1 MVKQS
6 SLPYAFKQEERRVAR
21 PFWLSG
27 GALSWSVLKTPASP
41 ERLKGSTPTGTLTH
55 QSYDHQ
61 PHFTTSRTMA
71 TIYSLPAPLPLHIA
85 KLVPDLKALDA
96 LRQSCGLFAAIFD
109 QHAVELLEYV
119 MVKTLHPEVII
130 EMRMHVL
137 CLTSQN
143 IWRATNDAL
152 DQLRKQAIATLK
164 GAMPVQAIATT
175 LRTYSCLHSLCFQ
188 VATHKLDELYAL
200 PHRHP
205 IPLTCGGNMYDYP
218 HDVGKPYEV
227 PAPSKLHWI
236 EEQRMLRSLF
246 HLRTRGLLGLG
257 LITPVPTPDS
267 FFHSYAYHAVY
278 EVQRFFEPHLQAIT
292 TGSIVPVVDWQAAPT
307 APSPGFISGA
317 RWFEDIQEG
326 IGWEIF
332 HSATRLIPGA
342 LVDKEDWTVF
352 QELGLGIWSAD
363 RLADELQL
371 LDANRWT
378 FTWWVLC
385 KTRLVAVRAQRVD

>member
-1 MVKQS
+1 
-6 SLPYAFKQEERRVAR
+6 
-21 PFWLSG
+21 
-27 GALSWSVLKTPASP
+27 
-41 ERLKGSTPTGTLTH
+41 
-55 QSYDHQ
+55 
-61 PHFTTSRTMA
+61 MA

-137 CLTSQN
+137 CLTNQN
-143 IWRATNDAL
+143 VWRATNDAL
-152 DQLRKQAIATLK
+152 DRLRKQAIAPLQ

-188 VATHKLDELYAL
+188 VATQKLDELYAL

-205 IPLTCGGNMYDYP
+205 IPLTCGGYSYDYA
-218 HDVGKPYEV
+218 HDIGKP
-227 PAPSKLHWI
+227 
-236 EEQRMLRSLF
+236 
-246 HLRTRGLLGLG
+246 
-257 LITPVPTPDS
+257 
-267 FFHSYAYHAVY
+267 YAYHAVY

-292 TGSIVPVVDWQAAPT
+292 TGFIVPVVDWQAAPT

-317 RWFEDIQEG
+317 RWFENIQEG

-332 HSATRLIPGA
+332 HGATRLIPGA